1 MKVLLIKDV
10 KDQGK
15 AGDIISVSDG
25 YARNFLLAR
34 KLAVPAEG
42 KALNEALQKKQS
54 EAYQLEKRKAK
65 AQADKEVLDKET
77 VHIKVRAGESGKIFG
92 SVTAKEIAQALCDLG
107 YEVDKKDVELEEPLK
122 QLGRTMVSIKL
133 FTGIAARVNVVVEA
147 L

>member
-15 AGDIISVSDG
+15 AGDIVNVSDG
-25 YARNFLLAR
+25 YARNYLLAR

-42 KALNEALQKKQS
+42 KALNEAMQKKQS

-65 AQADKEVLDKET
+65 AQADKATLDTAT
-77 VHIKVRAGESGKIFG
+77 VHVKVRAGESGKIFG
-92 SVTAKEIAQALCDLG
+92 SVTAKEIAQALVDMG

-122 QLGRTMVSIKL
+122 QLGRTMVEVKL
-133 FTGIAARVNVVVEA
+133 FTGIVARVNVVVEA
-147 L
+147 M

>member
-15 AGDIISVSDG
+15 AGDIVNVSDG
-25 YARNFLLAR
+25 YARNYLLAR

-42 KALNEALQKKQS
+42 KALNEAMQKKQS

-65 AQADKEVLDKET
+65 AQADKVALDTAT
-77 VHIKVRAGESGKIFG
+77 VHVKVRAGESGKIFG
-92 SVTAKEIAQALCDLG
+92 SVTAKEIAQALADMG
-107 YEVDKKDVELEEPLK
+107 YEVDKKDVLLEEPLK
-122 QLGRTMVSIKL
+122 QLGRTMVEVKL
-133 FTGIAARVNVVVEA
+133 FTGIVARVNVVVEA

>member
-15 AGDIISVSDG
+15 TGDIISVSDG

-133 FTGIAARVNVVVEA
+133 FTGIVARVNVVVEA